1 MYNEKIMELFRNP
14 NNLGTIENPD
24 GKVKLENL
32 VCGDEIEFYMKVE
45 NEIITE
51 MKFKTFGCAAAIAAS
66 SIITE
71 MVIGKTLE
79 EVMKITSKDVIE
91 ELGGIPPIK
100 RYCIEL
106 VVEALPLMIEDYK
119 RNLKMSRGILFDK

>member
-1 MYNEKIMELFRNP
+1 M
-14 NNLGTIENPD
+14 GTIENPD

-32 VCGDEIEFYMKVE
+32 VCGDEIEFSMKVE

-71 MVIGKTLE
+71 MVIGKTLKE
-79 EVMKITSKDVIE
+79 AIKITSQDVIE

-100 RYCIEL
+100 KYCIEL
-106 VVEALPLMIEDYK
+106 VVEALPLMIEDFK
-119 RNLKMSRGILFDK
+119 RNKE